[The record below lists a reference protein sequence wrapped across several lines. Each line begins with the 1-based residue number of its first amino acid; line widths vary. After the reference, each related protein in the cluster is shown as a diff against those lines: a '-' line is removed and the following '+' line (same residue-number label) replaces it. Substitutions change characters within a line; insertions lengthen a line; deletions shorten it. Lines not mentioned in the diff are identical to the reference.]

1 MPLQPPLPALAPGE
15 AYPFLP
21 LASRWILRRGNYR
34 GTDAHHNL
42 PLIRDVLDML
52 VDGQVDM
59 YLHLLVLN

>member
-1 MPLQPPLPALAPGE
+1 MPLQSPLPALAPGE

-21 LASRWILRRGNYR
+21 LSSRWILRRGNYR

-52 VDGQVDM
+52 VDGHVDM
-59 YLHLLVLN
+59 YLHLLV